1 MGTCAAIVDGKPFFC
16 GSPSPHDKILLWLK
30 TKQGARPRT
39 TLEGKDADIA
49 E

>member
-1 MGTCAAIVDGKPFFC
+1 MSTGAASVDGKPFFC
-16 GSPSPHDKILLWLK
+16 GSPSPHDKILVWSK
-30 TKQGARPRT
+30 TKQGARPHT